1 MRNRYYTQIK
11 IWMTAFL
18 LLWVAACTDEPG
30 VGVKGERDGNKP
42 VMICAATGG
51 LGIATRSGE
60 GQVGDSVAI
69 QNRTMLFTYPSYP
82 DGEMASA
89 KCVFDE
95 AGFGYVYTKVET
107 KEPLMWKDIYVKDKE
122 KNLVEAVYLDNL
134 YNYPVQEE
142 ILNPDFDGQKDNR
155 RYLQTD
161 NFRMMYFGKQY
172 PKVADDTLG
181 NEFKRMI
188 APLGTPAAE
197 EVDIIWGK
205 LENVGFGTT
214 LQFSLQHKMAAV
226 GFRFHSEVGEL
237 QQALNGDKIRVWV
250 DYLRIWLETPGFEGK
265 ESTEGSQAFSRL
277 KGEIYQDGQPGAR
290 YSQKNVFWVK
300 DSLLQSDETN
310 MVFSTPIWVLP
321 PDRSQF
327 RVFGHRPELF
337 IDLGEDKVF
346 HGLFPETMDWW
357 RYDNNKR
364 EWVEYKN
371 VPLKLWP
378 GYQFTF
384 NVKLLDKVEGREIE
398 FVNVEVTGWST
409 KLIERPVLGESGIT
423 NWDDLMALAKAYNK
437 NPSKT
442 NYRLM
447 RFGMWSEGEGKWVFN
462 LLRNI
467 EVPVGTALP
476 EFNGDNFKIDF
487 RGFHINVGGTDI
499 TEEQLS
505 TK

>member
-11 IWMTAFL
+11 IWMTAVL

-237 QQALNGDKIRVWV
+237 HEA
-250 DYLRIWLETPGFEGK
+250 
-265 ESTEGSQAFSRL
+265 
-277 KGEIYQDGQPGAR
+277 AR
-290 YSQKNVFWVK
+290 
-300 DSLLQSDETN
+300 
-310 MVFSTPIWVLP
+310 
-321 PDRSQF
+321 
-327 RVFGHRPELF
+327 
-337 IDLGEDKVF
+337 
-346 HGLFPETMDWW
+346 
-357 RYDNNKR
+357 KR
-364 EWVEYKN
+364 K
-371 VPLKLWP
+371 
-378 GYQFTF
+378 F
-384 NVKLLDKVEGREIE
+384 N
-398 FVNVEVTGWST
+398 
-409 KLIERPVLGESGIT
+409 
-423 NWDDLMALAKAYNK
+423 
-437 NPSKT
+437 
-442 NYRLM
+442 
-447 RFGMWSEGEGKWVFN
+447 
-462 LLRNI
+462 
-467 EVPVGTALP
+467 
-476 EFNGDNFKIDF
+476 
-487 RGFHINVGGTDI
+487 
-499 TEEQLS
+499 
-505 TK
+505 

>member
-1 MRNRYYTQIK
+1 M
-11 IWMTAFL
+11 AAVL
-18 LLWVAACTDEPG
+18 LLWTAACADEPG
-30 VGVKGERDGNKP
+30 VGMKSDVDGNKP
-42 VMICAATGG
+42 VMVCAATGG

-60 GQVGDSVAI
+60 GQVGEEEAI
-69 QNRTMLFTYPSYP
+69 TSRTMLFTYPSYP

-95 AGFGYVYTKVET
+95 AGYGYVYTKVET
-107 KEPLMWKDIYVKDKE
+107 KEPLMWKDIYVQDKE

-134 YNYPVQEE
+134 YNYPVQKEE
-142 ILNPDFDGQKDNR
+142 RNPGFDGKTDNR

-346 HGLFPETMDWW
+346 PGLFPETMDWW
-357 RYDNNKR
+357 R
-364 EWVEYKN
+364 
-371 VPLKLWP
+371 
-378 GYQFTF
+378 
-384 NVKLLDKVEGREIE
+384 
-398 FVNVEVTGWST
+398 
-409 KLIERPVLGESGIT
+409 
-423 NWDDLMALAKAYNK
+423 
-437 NPSKT
+437 
-442 NYRLM
+442 
-447 RFGMWSEGEGKWVFN
+447 
-462 LLRNI
+462 
-467 EVPVGTALP
+467 
-476 EFNGDNFKIDF
+476 
-487 RGFHINVGGTDI
+487 
-499 TEEQLS
+499 
-505 TK
+505 